1 MIETEEIDML
11 EIGNTIVSLDLFTKY
26 FICDYKACKGICCED
41 GDGGAPLTAEED
53 EKIKSILPEI
63 LPLLPRKA
71 KEIIEKQG
79 TSYIDEEGDLVTS
92 IIGNR
97 ECVFS
102 YRDKDGWKCAI
113 ETAYNA
119 GKVDFKKPISC
130 HLYPVRLTEY
140 PKFTA
145 VNFHK
150 WDICDWALA
159 YGKREKVPVYKFLK
173 EPLIRKF
180 GEEWYAELEEAAEAF
195 YDSDYYRDMK
205 K

>member
-1 MIETEEIDML
+1 M
-11 EIGNTIVSLDLFTKY
+11 
-26 FICDYKACKGICCED
+26 
-41 GDGGAPLTAEED
+41 
-53 EKIKSILPEI
+53 
-63 LPLLPRKA
+63 
-71 KEIIEKQG
+71 
-79 TSYIDEEGDLVTS
+79 VTS
-92 IIGNR
+92 IIGKR

-102 YRDKDGWKCAI
+102 YRDQDGWKCAI

-150 WDICDWALA
+150 WDICDCALA
-159 YGKREKVPVYKFLK
+159 FGKREKVPVYKFLK

-180 GEEWYAELEEAAEAF
+180 GEEWYAELEAAAEAF
-195 YDSDYYRDMK
+195 YDSDYYKEMK

>member
-1 MIETEEIDML
+1 M
-11 EIGNTIVSLDLFTKY
+11 
-26 FICDYKACKGICCED
+26 
-41 GDGGAPLTAEED
+41 
-53 EKIKSILPEI
+53 EKIKEQAYLA
-63 LPLLPRKA
+63 A

-150 WDICDWALA
+150 WDICDCALA
-159 YGKREKVPVYKFLK
+159 LGKKEKVPVYKFLK

>member
-26 FICDYKACKGICCED
+26 FICDYKTCKGICCEE

-150 WDICDWALA
+150 WDICDCALA
-159 YGKREKVPVYKFLK
+159 FGKREKVPVYKFLK

-195 YDSDYYRDMK
+195 YDSDYYKEMK